1 MKCYEH
7 LRFWV
12 TTFSDPIPQPSNFA
26 LRIGG
31 YSKKDGMELKTE
43 ERKVDVAGPLCFAGD
58 KIATQI
64 SLPSLTEGDV
74 LVVHD
79 TGANTLSTFSRHCS
93 RSQVMSP
100 SRISDNNVRSRT
112 KSLPIFSKAG
122 PRC

>member
-1 MKCYEH
+1 VSKCA
-7 LRFWV
+7 LWS
-12 TTFSDPIPQPSNFA
+12 TFSDSIPQPSNFA

-31 YSKKDGMELKTE
+31 YSKKDGGELKTD

-100 SRISDNNVRSRT
+100 
-112 KSLPIFSKAG
+112 LPNL
-122 PRC
+122 